1 MSKHLLRELLGLNK
15 SYTGTNTNTN
25 TNTNT
30 ETKNA
35 KIYRTDKG
43 RNVILPTSSLPLS
56 SYDSYN
62 DSYNDDLSDVSTP
75 LLYKTL
81 NTKFKNE
88 RELEFFSTDKNKMV
102 RVPAS
107 NKLRIIKDLSELST
121 PSQEIDPDKYD
132 NSSIL
137 SDDLSDDLSN
147 KLRILK
153 ELSGSNSDTN
163 SDIYSDIYSD
173 IDLDKYDNSSILSN
187 DLSNKSSYNSNQETS
202 YDSFFDILKNYKDS
216 STPSSID
223 SKYNKPKSNKRTSN
237 KRTSNSYIPS
247 SIDSEYNIFKSSH
260 RK

>member
-25 TNTNT
+25 TNTNQ
-30 ETKNA
+30 TKNA
-35 KIYRTDKG
+35 KFYRTDKG

-121 PSQEIDPDKYD
+121 NQIPSQEDPDKYD

-137 SDDLSDDLSN
+137 SNDLSNDLSN
-147 KLRILK
+147 K
-153 ELSGSNSDTN
+153 SS
-163 SDIYSDIYSD
+163 Y
-173 IDLDKYDNSSILSN
+173 NSSILSN

-223 SKYNKPKSNKRTSN
+223 SKYNKPKSNKHTSNKRTSN
-237 KRTSNSYIPS
+237 KRTSNSSIPS